1 MKKLSKEIDNYL
13 SSKNKTYTD
22 LAKEIGVAKSTV
34 SNWINKDKELSIY
47 TFSKITRVVFTNDKD
62 KQEQKIIEYLKT
74 LDDRLN
80 INVKVAFALA
90 HLNDHSTLM
99 EQIYEMCEEN
109 NDLEMKRL
117 GNVFN
122 LYIER
127 LNGKNVREVYLN
139 IEKARAK
146 NNKKNYDIEIFCDIL
161 SMLILCDL
169 GDFGLMEGY
178 KIRIEDNIKLVT
190 NVYLKQLYEFWVKEL
205 WSYAVLRK
213 DKNLEFERENRQ
225 LRMSKDLNFF
235 PVMEALLNIRCG
247 ENVMFSDYK
256 KALYFFQEA
265 LYVLNGAK
273 SSLKYNI
280 ALNDINFIRIV
291 WWKDLDKIDFEK
303 LHLAEYALY
312 LIKLGKFQQA
322 IYILEQIRLKNGELT
337 PLQTCYM
344 GMAKKDV
351 HLIKKSI
358 DMFKANNDFLYV
370 KFAEGIYN
378 EYAESI
384 ILD

>member
-47 TFSKITRVVFTNDKD
+47 TFSKITHVVFTNDKD

-384 ILD
+384 I

>member
-47 TFSKITRVVFTNDKD
+47 TFSKITHVVFTNDKD

-117 GNVFN
+117 ANVFN

-178 KIRIEDNIKLVT
+178 KIRIEDNFRFVT
-190 NVYLKQLYEFWVKEL
+190 NAYLKQLYEFWVKEL

-213 DKNLEFERENRQ
+213 DKNLEFERENRK
-225 LRMSKDLNFF
+225 LRTSKDLNFF
-235 PVMEALLNIRCG
+235 PVMEALLNIRSG

-351 HLIKKSI
+351 QLIKKSI

-384 ILD
+384 I

>member
-47 TFSKITRVVFTNDKD
+47 TFSKITHVVFTNDKD

-117 GNVFN
+117 ANVFN

-169 GDFGLMEGY
+169 GDFGLIEGY
-178 KIRIEDNIKLVT
+178 KIRIEDNFKLVT
-190 NVYLKQLYEFWVKEL
+190 NVYLKQLYEFWIKEL
-205 WSYAVLRK
+205 WSYAELRK

-225 LRMSKDLNFF
+225 LRTSKDLNFF
-235 PVMEALLNIRCG
+235 PVMEALLNIRSG

-351 HLIKKSI
+351 QLIKKSI

-384 ILD
+384 I

>member
-34 SNWINKDKELSIY
+34 SNWINKDKELSVY
-47 TFSKITRVVFTNDKD
+47 TFSKITHVVFTNDKD

-117 GNVFN
+117 ANVFN

-178 KIRIEDNIKLVT
+178 KIRIEDNIRLVT

-225 LRMSKDLNFF
+225 LRTSKDLNFF
-235 PVMEALLNIRCG
+235 PVMEALLNIRSG

-351 HLIKKSI
+351 QLIKKSI

-384 ILD
+384 I

>member
-47 TFSKITRVVFTNDKD
+47 TFSKITHVVFTNDKD

-190 NVYLKQLYEFWVKEL
+190 NVYSKQLYEFWVKEL

-384 ILD
+384 I

>member
-47 TFSKITRVVFTNDKD
+47 TFSKITHVVFTNDKD

-213 DKNLEFERENRQ
+213 DINLEFERENRQ

-312 LIKLGKFQQA
+312 LIKLGEFQQA

-384 ILD
+384 I

>member
-47 TFSKITRVVFTNDKD
+47 TFSKITHVVFTNDKD

-117 GNVFN
+117 ANVFN

-169 GDFGLMEGY
+169 GDFGVMEGY
-178 KIRIEDNIKLVT
+178 KIRIEDNFKFVT
-190 NVYLKQLYEFWVKEL
+190 NAYLKQLYEFWVKEL

-225 LRMSKDLNFF
+225 LRTYKDLKFF
-235 PVMEALLNIRCG
+235 PVMEALLNIRSG

-351 HLIKKSI
+351 QLIKKSI

-384 ILD
+384 I

>member
-47 TFSKITRVVFTNDKD
+47 TFSKITHVVFTNDKD

-117 GNVFN
+117 ANVFN

-169 GDFGLMEGY
+169 GDFGVMEGY
-178 KIRIEDNIKLVT
+178 KIRIEDNFKFVT
-190 NVYLKQLYEFWVKEL
+190 NAYLKQLYEFWVKEL

-225 LRMSKDLNFF
+225 LRTYKDLNFF
-235 PVMEALLNIRCG
+235 PVMEALLNIRSG

-351 HLIKKSI
+351 QLIKKSI

-384 ILD
+384 I

>member
-47 TFSKITRVVFTNDKD
+47 TFSKITHVVFTNDKD

-90 HLNDHSTLM
+90 HLNDYSTLM

-117 GNVFN
+117 ANVFN

-169 GDFGLMEGY
+169 GDFGVMEGY
-178 KIRIEDNIKLVT
+178 KIRIEDNIRFVT
-190 NVYLKQLYEFWVKEL
+190 NAYLKQLYEFWVKEL
-205 WSYAVLRK
+205 WSYALLRK
-213 DKNLEFERENRQ
+213 DKNLEFERENRK
-225 LRMSKDLNFF
+225 LRTSKDLNFF
-235 PVMEALLNIRCG
+235 PVMEALLNIRSG

-291 WWKDLDKIDFEK
+291 WWNDLDKIDFEK

-312 LIKLGKFQQA
+312 LIKSGKFQEA
-322 IYILEQIRLKNGELT
+322 IYILEQIEMKNGELT

-351 HLIKKSI
+351 QLIKKSI

-378 EYAESI
+378 KYAESI
-384 ILD
+384 I

>member
-47 TFSKITRVVFTNDKD
+47 TFSKIAYVVFTNDKD

-117 GNVFN
+117 ANVFK

-146 NNKKNYDIEIFCDIL
+146 NNKKNYDVEIFCDIL

-178 KIRIEDNIKLVT
+178 KIRIEDNFKLVT
-190 NVYLKQLYEFWVKEL
+190 NVYLKQLYKFWVKEL

-225 LRMSKDLNFF
+225 LRTSKDLNFF
-235 PVMEALLNIRCG
+235 PVMEALLNIRSG

-351 HLIKKSI
+351 QLIKKSI

-384 ILD
+384 I

>member
-47 TFSKITRVVFTNDKD
+47 TFSKITHVIFTNDKD

-247 ENVMFSDYK
+247 EKVMFSDYK

-384 ILD
+384 I

>member
-34 SNWINKDKELSIY
+34 SNWINKDKELSVY
-47 TFSKITRVVFTNDKD
+47 TFSKITNVVFTNDKD

-90 HLNDHSTLM
+90 HLNDYSTLM

-117 GNVFN
+117 ANVFN

-127 LNGKNVREVYLN
+127 LNGKNIREVYLN

-169 GDFGLMEGY
+169 GDFGVMEGY
-178 KIRIEDNIKLVT
+178 KIRIEDNIRFVT
-190 NVYLKQLYEFWVKEL
+190 NAYLKQLYEFWVKEL

-213 DKNLEFERENRQ
+213 DKNLEFERENRK
-225 LRMSKDLNFF
+225 LRTSKDLNFF
-235 PVMEALLNIRCG
+235 PVMEALLNIRSG

-291 WWKDLDKIDFEK
+291 WWNDLDKIDFEK

-312 LIKLGKFQQA
+312 LIKLGKFQEA
-322 IYILEQIRLKNGELT
+322 IYILEQIEMKNGELT

-351 HLIKKSI
+351 QLIKKSI

-384 ILD
+384 I

>member
-1 MKKLSKEIDNYL
+1 MKKLSREIDNYL

-47 TFSKITRVVFTNDKD
+47 TFSKITHVVFTSDKD

-117 GNVFN
+117 ANVFN

-178 KIRIEDNIKLVT
+178 KIRIEDNFQFVT
-190 NVYLKQLYEFWVKEL
+190 NAYLKQLYEFWVKEL

-225 LRMSKDLNFF
+225 LRTYKDLNFF
-235 PVMEALLNIRCG
+235 PVMEALLNIRSG

-351 HLIKKSI
+351 QLIKKSI

-384 ILD
+384 I